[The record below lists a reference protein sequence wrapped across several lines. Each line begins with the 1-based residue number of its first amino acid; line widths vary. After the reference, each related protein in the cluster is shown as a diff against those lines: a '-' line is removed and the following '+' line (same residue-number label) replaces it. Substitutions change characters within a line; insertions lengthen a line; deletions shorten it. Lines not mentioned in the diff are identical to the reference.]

1 MAGDSSPCLSV
12 YGLVSVKMANDLR
25 GFGLDQ
31 PKQLSIAGVVRNWY
45 KRLTWSI
52 MVPTKSKIIV
62 RDWIPVWKRLGSM
75 QLDIMLRKESVAP

>member
-1 MAGDSSPCLSV
+1 MDGDSSPCLSV
-12 YGLVSVKMANDLR
+12 DGLISVKMANDLR
-25 GFGLDQ
+25 VLGDQ

-52 MVPTKSKIIV
+52 MVPTKSKIIG

-75 QLDIMLRKESVAP
+75 QLDIMLRKEA